1 MHVGLRSLT
10 VRAGVIGLALAG
22 IPSKAT
28 ATLGGDASSVNSDR
42 VKIQGA
48 LIGISRSERF
58 TVHQLQSSAGTTV
71 REYVAPSGTVFAV
84 SWEGPWMPD
93 LQQTLGPYFE
103 AFQRSAPVVRSNR
116 RAHGPMTIRTGDLVV
131 QLGGHPRAFVGRA
144 YVERLLPAGVQPD
157 TIR

>member
-10 VRAGVIGLALAG
+10 VRAGVLGLVLAG

-42 VKIQGA
+42 VKIRGA

-71 REYVAPSGTVFAV
+71 REYVSPSGTVFAV
-84 SWEGPWMPD
+84 SWDGPWMPD
-93 LQQTLGPYFE
+93 LQQTLGSYL
-103 AFQRSAPVVRSNR
+103 RSLSA
-116 RAHGPMTIRTGDLVV
+116 
-131 QLGGHPRAFVGRA
+131 
-144 YVERLLPAGVQPD
+144 
-157 TIR
+157 